1 MGWSAVGLMGLIC
14 VCWVDLFD
22 RFCLLGRSVWSVT
35 FARFDRLIVWWV
47 WFFFFSHGFDS
58 YGFGFTVLMGLMGI
72 KNMNSHVLGRTWR
85 TRMHL
90 NILVVQLIGVV
101 LVVVHTVVRKTDDL
115 FLDEEA
121 FGYMP
126 SLIEIVHALKEN

>member
-1 MGWSAVGLMGLIC
+1 
-14 VCWVDLFD
+14 
-22 RFCLLGRSVWSVT
+22 
-35 FARFDRLIVWWV
+35 
-47 WFFFFSHGFDS
+47 
-58 YGFGFTVLMGLMGI
+58 
-72 KNMNSHVLGRTWR
+72 
-85 TRMHL
+85 MHL